1 MKTLLIFR
9 HAKSSWDDP
18 TLTDHDRP
26 LNPRGLKTVPLMG
39 QWIKEKDLA
48 PDMILSSTALRAVE
62 TAQLIARA
70 CEYTGNIQM
79 IEHFY
84 PGSSDDYMETLCGQ
98 AANASII
105 MIVGHNPG
113 LEIFLEHL
121 TGRKEH
127 LPTAAL
133 AQVHLSINAWS
144 QFMKNTKGTLVN
156 IYRPKKLFKE
166 LA

>member
-1 MKTLLIFR
+1 MKTLLILR

-18 TLTDHDRP
+18 TLDDHDRP
-26 LNPRGLKTVPLMG
+26 LNLRGLKTAPLMG
-39 QWIKEKDLA
+39 QLIKEKDLV
-48 PDMILSSTALRAVE
+48 PDMILSSTALRAVD

-70 CEYTGNIQM
+70 CGYAGKVQM

-84 PGSSDDYMETLCGQ
+84 PGSNHDYITTLSQ
-98 AANASII
+98 QKADTPVI
-105 MIVGHNPG
+105 MIIGHNPG

-133 AQVHLSINAWS
+133 AQIHLPIESWMQLTS
-144 QFMKNTKGTLVN
+144 RTKGVLVN
-156 IYRPKKLFKE
+156 IFRPREIFENL
-166 LA
+166 